1 MCRALAIEDGWL
13 WHYDTPSSGQQKRV
27 QIACA
32 LAAAPDV
39 LILDEPANH
48 LDALARVLLTEML
61 RDFSG
66 IGLLI
71 SHDRVLLDELAV
83 FCLCFEGDSVKI
95 RPGNYS
101 AVREQEMQEHDTSL
115 HAWEAART
123 EYRRLA
129 QEQQRRREEADRSAA
144 KRSRRNLDPHDHDSR
159 EKIGCAIVSGKD
171 RKAADKV
178 CQLDQRMQGLGK
190 KAGAAVA

>member
-1 MCRALAIEDGWL
+1 MCDWSPLAQKVRRALAIEDGWL
-13 WHYDTPSSGQQKRV
+13 WRYDTPSSGQQKRV

-48 LDALARVLLTEML
+48 LDALTRVLLTETL

-71 SHDRVLLDELAV
+71 SHDRALLDELAV
-83 FCLCFEGDSVKI
+83 SCLCFEGDGMEI
-95 RPGNYS
+95 WPGNYS

-115 HAWEAART
+115 HAREAART

-129 QEQQRRREEADRSAA
+129 QE
-144 KRSRRNLDPHDHDSR
+144 
-159 EKIGCAIVSGKD
+159 
-171 RKAADKV
+171 
-178 CQLDQRMQGLGK
+178 
-190 KAGAAVA
+190 

>member
-1 MCRALAIEDGWL
+1 MALALRYALLRPAETRADSLRPGCSTQCVDPGQASKPSRAL
-13 WHYDTPSSGQQKRV
+13 T
-27 QIACA
+27 
-32 LAAAPDV
+32 
-39 LILDEPANH
+39 
-48 LDALARVLLTEML
+48 RVLLIETL

-71 SHDRVLLDELAV
+71 SHDRALLDELAV
-83 FCLCFEGDSVKI
+83 SCLCFEGDGMEI
-95 RPGNYS
+95 WPGNYS
-101 AVREQEMQEHDTSL
+101 AVQEQEMQEHDTSL
-115 HAWEAART
+115 HAREAART

-159 EKIGCAIVSGKD
+159 EKIGCAIVSGKN